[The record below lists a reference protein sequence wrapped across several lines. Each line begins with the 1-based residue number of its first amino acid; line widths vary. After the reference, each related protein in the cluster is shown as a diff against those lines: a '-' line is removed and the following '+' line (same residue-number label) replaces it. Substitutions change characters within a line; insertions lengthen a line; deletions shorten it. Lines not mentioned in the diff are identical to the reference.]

1 MYGQEDNM
9 LKDELKSRSRMDTLY
24 NENLKSSFFVMPTTA
39 MIRKDDYLIIGEK
52 PL

>member
-1 MYGQEDNM
+1 M

-24 NENLKSSFFVMPTTA
+24 TENLKSSFFIMPVNPN
-39 MIRKDDYLIIGEK
+39 IKKDDYLIIGEK